1 MYAIKR
7 ALTTFF
13 IQNKKVSTFSLTFL
27 WGYLLYMVSGESAVD
42 ILLIT
47 VGRQG
52 AVVLKD
58 VEMGALFGGCL
69 VGEGGM
75 FFRG

>member
-1 MYAIKR
+1 MSAIKR
-7 ALTTFF
+7 ARTTFF

-47 VGRQG
+47 VGRRG
-52 AVVLKD
+52 VVALKYVEKKGGLVVVVSSGEAVC
-58 VEMGALFGGCL
+58 F
-69 VGEGGM
+69 
-75 FFRG
+75 